1 MRRNPFDMCYIFMAK
16 NITID
21 EILDHAFKGENIRLV
36 KRVIKRYFEL
46 VYEYLLMGKV
56 ITLPMDFGELKI
68 VKKKASELSD
78 RKEKT
83 KERYDKSV
91 KNAIKEKKFNY
102 RKLGYFY
109 MIASSGY
116 VYGKGMYL
124 KPPKSVKQKIRE
136 NIINGKD
143 YRYEKYGLNNERS

>member
-56 ITLPMDFGELKI
+56 ITLPMDFGE
-68 VKKKASELSD
+68 
-78 RKEKT
+78 
-83 KERYDKSV
+83 
-91 KNAIKEKKFNY
+91 
-102 RKLGYFY
+102 
-109 MIASSGY
+109 
-116 VYGKGMYL
+116 
-124 KPPKSVKQKIRE
+124 
-136 NIINGKD
+136 
-143 YRYEKYGLNNERS
+143 